1 MQPSCSSSA
10 VVAAN
15 FHPERQAVF
24 LLAFADGTVAIYDAA
39 LILRRN
45 GAATEKY
52 RASSVSAGEV
62 AYLKRLH
69 TPTTKT
75 KSEVSLSIT
84 GHDPMTGEATVTAD
98 LAGVASVALLP
109 GYKAMAVTV
118 GSDGK
123 CCVVDF
129 SQRKEK
135 AVLLK
140 SWHLRRPGTCL
151 SVIYTQE
158 PAETSQLD
166 GPNDPIVP
174 LSKDYCVAVG
184 RDDGKVLLF
193 DLEGTPLGQR
203 ILDPSRGR
211 IIDVEWA
218 KKESDT
224 AFVDAKQPEKP
235 AKDTYESRP
244 EAQADSSGA
253 QKIHDF
259 SAQSSLHVPSK
270 QRKSFQETP
279 LVAALRDGKGKPK
292 PRGPRLEKGKEEA
305 LPLSFASSTKKVH
318 LNRRSS
324 VLRTEF
330 ASVTE
335 PDQENYDI
343 DSRHDPPM
351 QPPATQTSQAVS
363 RNKET
368 HSRGP
373 SLSMSAPP
381 IPPRPR
387 AKAGGRLRTR
397 RALKALE
404 AAGHQVPHLSSSSS
418 SRSIRQASIVSI
430 PKSRARMSSIRQPS
444 TKVSPPPSLKVGPKR
459 ASTKSN
465 ATPLQT
471 MHLQRPLPPVPNRS
485 GISNVTQ
492 ASYHTAASQP
502 PRSVS
507 PSTPTSSGG
516 SQEVVIDWAAGRSPI
531 KPLQVAGRNTATAP
545 VSHRASL
552 LERRFAPRQKSH
564 ISLSVSSSER
574 QRSSSS
580 DTVCQWPKY
589 HDGPVK
595 TSDGRDMK
603 KLRAKYNIAE
613 VSREG
618 GREAEEPFKKGG
630 SRAESA
636 TAMMLEG
643 GSYELDSS
651 ISPTSH
657 DVERKFEARHVGLS
671 GTRSDPQLRRL
682 PLKKHT
688 KTPEPTV
695 KKGEEDEASYFP
707 PAEEL
712 VESLAER
719 VQESGTQSAPHQHDA
734 TDSGNS
740 AAFATS
746 NAHITVTSPPP
757 ALLSDNMTMVNKG
770 TQTDIGNAGL
780 VTPVP
785 APRGGKFT
793 LEPGEWA
800 RSFWWGSIS
809 DSGVTTG
816 LKEKVESEDEGDDK
830 GEGRCDCAGEVRKV
844 VREEMEGL
852 RNEIMRLLER
862 AGG

>member
-1 MQPSCSSSA
+1 M
-10 VVAAN
+10 AAN
-15 FHPERQAVF
+15 FHPECQAVF

-45 GAATEKY
+45 GVATEKY

-118 GSDGK
+118 GSDGR

-135 AVLLK
+135 AVLLR

-174 LSKDYCVAVG
+174 LSKDYFVAVG

-203 ILDPSRGR
+203 ILESSRGR

-218 KKESDT
+218 KKET
-224 AFVDAKQPEKP
+224 IAALAHAKQPEDR
-235 AKDTYESRP
+235 AKDTEKPRP
-244 EAQADSSGA
+244 EPQADPIGT
-253 QKIHDF
+253 QQVHDF
-259 SAQSSLHVPSK
+259 SAQDSLHVPSK
-270 QRKSFQETP
+270 QRKSFHETP
-279 LVAALRDGKGKPK
+279 LVAALRDTKGKREPQGPRSEEGKG
-292 PRGPRLEKGKEEA
+292 EA
-305 LPLSFASSTKKVH
+305 LPFSFALSKEEVH

-324 VLRTEF
+324 ALRTEI
-330 ASVTE
+330 AGATGL
-335 PDQENYDI
+335 DQENYGAD
-343 DSRHDPPM
+343 DLHDPLR
-351 QPPATQTSQAVS
+351 QPSVTQITKAVS
-363 RNKET
+363 RNTET

-373 SLSMSAPP
+373 SLSMGAPP

-418 SRSIRQASIVSI
+418 SHSIRQSSIVSI
-430 PKSRARMSSIRQPS
+430 PKTKARVSSIRRAS
-444 TKVSPPPSLKVGPKR
+444 AKVFPPPSPKVDPKL
-459 ASTKSN
+459 ASTKPS
-465 ATPLQT
+465 ATPAQT
-471 MHLQRPLPPVPNRS
+471 MRLQRPLPPIPNRS
-485 GISNVTQ
+485 GISTVTQ

-502 PRSVS
+502 PGSVS
-507 PSTPTSSGG
+507 PSSPTSSGG
-516 SQEVVIDWAAGRSPI
+516 SQEIVIDWAAGRSPI
-531 KPLQVAGRNTATAP
+531 KPLQVAGRNAATAP

-552 LERRFAPRQKSH
+552 LERRFGERRKSH

-574 QRSSSS
+574 PRSSSS

-589 HDGPVK
+589 HDGSVK
-595 TSDGRDMK
+595 TGGGGDMGK
-603 KLRAKYNIAE
+603 VNANYGVAGTLGTGENL
-613 VSREG
+613 
-618 GREAEEPFKKGG
+618 AEEPTKHGG
-630 SRAESA
+630 EDIESA
-636 TAMMLEG
+636 TAMMLEDA
-643 GSYELDSS
+643 SCELDSS
-651 ISPTSH
+651 VSHTSYA
-657 DVERKFEARHVGLS
+657 VERKVEATRVGLT

-682 PLKKHT
+682 PLRKDMKIL
-688 KTPEPTV
+688 EPSV
-695 KKGEEDEASYFP
+695 KKEEDAESYFP
-707 PAEEL
+707 PVEKL
-712 VESLAER
+712 VENHAESVR
-719 VQESGTQSAPHQHDA
+719 GSGNQPDLHQHDA
-734 TDSGNS
+734 TNRSDTANVATINVPAIDISP
-740 AAFATS
+740 AAA
-746 NAHITVTSPPP
+746 V
-757 ALLSDNMTMVNKG
+757 LSHASVMVDKG

-780 VTPVP
+780 TTPVP
-785 APRGGKFT
+785 ARKGGKFG

-800 RSFWWGSIS
+800 RSFWRGSIS
-809 DSGVTTG
+809 
-816 LKEKVESEDEGDDK
+816 ESEVYNRQKGKAKDEGENKSD
-830 GEGRCDCAGEVRKV
+830 GQCECAWEVRMV
-844 VREEMEGL
+844 VREEIQGL
-852 RNEIMRLLER
+852 RSEVVRLLER
-862 AGG
+862 VGR